1 MASDTR
7 TTSDHDEIRRWAED
21 HDGRPVQVRGT
32 ASGDEPGVLRIDF
45 PGGAGGDDFEAL
57 SWDDWF
63 AKFDEAGLA
72 LLYQERKAD
81 GSDST
86 FNKLVQRS

>member
-1 MASDTR
+1 MASESR
-7 TTSDHDEIRRWAED
+7 TTTDHDEIRRWVED
-21 HDGRPVQVRGT
+21 HDGRPAQVRGT
-32 ASGDEPGVLRIDF
+32 SGGGEPGVLRIDF
-45 PGGAGGDDFEAL
+45 PGGAGAEDLETV
-57 SWDDWF
+57 SWDEWF
-63 AKFDEAGLA
+63 SKFDDAGLA

>member
-7 TTSDHDEIRRWAED
+7 QTTDHDEIRRWVED
-21 HDGRPVQVRGT
+21 HDGRPAQVSGT
-32 ASGDEPGVLRIDF
+32 ESGGEAGVLRIDF
-45 PGGAGGDDFEAL
+45 PGGAGGDEL
-57 SWDDWF
+57 ETISWDEWF
-63 AKFDEAGLA
+63 SKFDDAGLA

-86 FNKLVQRS
+86 FNKLVRRS

>member
-7 TTSDHDEIRRWAED
+7 QTTDHDEIHRWVED
-21 HDGRPVQVRGT
+21 HDGRPAQVSGT
-32 ASGDEPGVLRIDF
+32 ASGDEAGVLRIDF
-45 PGGAGGDDFEAL
+45 PGGAGSDEL
-57 SWDDWF
+57 ESISWDEWF
-63 AKFDEAGLA
+63 STFDDAGLA